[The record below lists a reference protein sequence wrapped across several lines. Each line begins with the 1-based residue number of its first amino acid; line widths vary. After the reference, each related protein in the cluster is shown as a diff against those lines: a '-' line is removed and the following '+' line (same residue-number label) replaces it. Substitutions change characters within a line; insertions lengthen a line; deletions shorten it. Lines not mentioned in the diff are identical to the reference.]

1 MFAGSDGERG
11 GEVML
16 GGRRKLRVGVV
27 RRRGMT
33 LVEALVVVGVLLI
46 LAGLLLPALGRV
58 RATVRRLRCAA
69 NLRELAVATIQYHDA
84 MGCMP
89 PTDLSWWGYV
99 RTGVSGRPA
108 HRHYSPQSHL
118 LPWLGEESL
127 YNAINFTLDGF
138 TVIPYLKDTYA
149 FRANLT
155 VLESRVGVFVCPA
168 DGEAREGPCL
178 SYRGN
183 MGLLDTF
190 ATRRG
195 WPESGHGMFRLPPI
209 TFAEVT
215 DGLSVTAMYGERVV
229 GRGRVES
236 SGEGVD
242 GMRRGMLR
250 VSTGGDVPRR
260 ADEWAGVCAVASG
273 AQTRLGLVDWL
284 AGRYWLPTSGR
295 FALYNHV
302 LIPNARVYDCYLQY
316 DWGAFSARS
325 VHAGGVVNVAFGDGH
340 VKPIPSSID
349 LKVWRALGTR
359 DGGELV
365 SEEW

>member
-1 MFAGSDGERG
+1 
-11 GEVML
+11 ML
-16 GGRRKLRVGVV
+16 GRRRRLGLGVV
-27 RRRGMT
+27 GRRGMT
-33 LVEALVVVGVLLI
+33 LVEAMVVVGVLLI

-89 PTDLSWWGYV
+89 PTDVSWWRYI
-99 RTGVSGRPA
+99 RPGLSDPFTRG
-108 HRHYSPQSHL
+108 HRHYSPQTHL
-118 LPWLGEESL
+118 LPWIGEDAL
-127 YNAINFTLDGF
+127 YNAINFTLDEF
-138 TVIPYLKDTYA
+138 CVISFLRDTYA
-149 FRANLT
+149 LRANLT
-155 VLESRVGVFVCPA
+155 VLRTRVGVFVCPA
-168 DGEAREGPCL
+168 DGEARVGPCL

-190 ATRRG
+190 PARRG
-195 WPESGHGMFRLPPI
+195 WPESGRGMFRAVPI

-215 DGLSVTAMYGERVV
+215 DGLSVTAMYAERVV
-229 GRGRVES
+229 GRGHRMRPDR
-236 SGEGVD
+236 D
-242 GMRRGMLR
+242 GDPMRREMLA
-250 VSTGGDVPRR
+250 VSTGADVPRR
-260 ADEWAGVCAVASG
+260 ADEWAAVCAAASG
-273 AQTRLGLVDWL
+273 ARWGVGWPYWL

-302 LIPNARVYDCYLQY
+302 LVPNAMVYDCYVHY
-316 DWGAFSARS
+316 NWGVFSARS

-349 LKVWRALGTR
+349 LNVWRALGTR
-359 DGGELV
+359 DGGEAV